1 MDAQVKTAACHDRG
15 FVLSGSGYNVAAPLM
30 FEQVI
35 GVASGRFAGRQ
46 QVDGRF
52 RFSEGHSVWPADQ
65 NDQFNIHPS
74 VEQIQG
80 TLRFA
85 AWLLP
90 AIRELRIATIWA
102 GLLDRTPDALQVL
115 ERAQAIDGPVI
126 GAGFS
131 GDGFCLGPITGQ
143 ILADLTIG
151 GSTELPIEPF
161 ALSRFATG
169 FRDTE
174 SLTPHGQGFP
184 ARRVRCRPDLM
195 PGGNPEHGTIG

>member
-1 MDAQVKTAACHDRG
+1 
-15 FVLSGSGYNVAAPLM
+15 M
-30 FEQVI
+30 FEQAI

-65 NDQFNIHPS
+65 SDQINIQPG

-85 AWLLP
+85 AWLLT
-90 AIRELRIATIWA
+90 AIHQLRMATIWG
-102 GLLDRTPDALQVL
+102 GLLDLTPKALPVL
-115 ERAQAIDGPVI
+115 ERSQAIDGLVFV
-126 GAGFS
+126 AGFS

-161 ALSRFATG
+161 ALSRFATA
-169 FRDTE
+169 FRVTE